1 MLFSRGLRQVV
12 LAGLLLSVMSVLPI
26 SAQTVPD
33 FAFIHASD
41 VHAPLDLSAR
51 VIAEMK
57 NLGEV
62 ELTPY
67 NVKAKPPSFVVVSGD
82 VTEFGGGGGVWD
94 TYMSYWD
101 GLSVPVYHQLGN
113 HDGPWYSNRPYLRKL
128 YGGCSW
134 SFDQFGCH
142 FIGLDDSIPHD
153 PRANV
158 TQEQLAWLKEDLKR
172 LDPETPVF
180 LVIHHPVNDTYF
192 GSPYASAQFLDLLRP
207 YNLVAV
213 LMGHGHSANMRT
225 NFGVDNIQ
233 GGSTMGPP
241 AARAGFN
248 VVSIQNGMLRVAYK
262 LDGQSAAT
270 QAVIEKPMPSRSAY
284 PEIRI
289 LSPSE
294 KTILR
299 RSPLVI
305 RARISGNEKPIVS
318 ATWMLD
324 NGVMDEKRWDGN
336 PMECRGRIYHAES
349 NYADWTPGAHYLQ
362 VTFTDEAGAKFTKC
376 VRFGTEP
383 APSRLLWREFL
394 GGSCRGTATVAG
406 NTVYVGAT
414 DMKLYALNKKTGYI
428 RWSYLTG
435 GDVCTKP
442 LVVEDTV
449 YFGSGDGSLYAVGTN
464 GKLKWTFPAKAGIY
478 SSPVFAEGLVLFGC
492 NDSNFYA
499 VDAKTG
505 QQAWVLED
513 PEYSIEIKP
522 FVDNGVV
529 YFGAWDQYVYAV
541 DVKTG
546 KLVWKC
552 LGTGSATQPGA
563 KRYYSPAD
571 CGPVASSG
579 KVFVADRNSQL
590 SIIDAAAGT
599 VTKSENECVAI
610 GISEDGKAVYER
622 KPGVGLSKIDLDGN
636 QIWKAD
642 ADAGSVP
649 AAPVEKDGV
658 VYVVS
663 NLGLVQA
670 FNAADGKPLWT
681 YRATPLLYVM
691 SEVEVADGVV
701 YVSGMDGTVTAIK
714 AK

>member
-1 MLFSRGLRQVV
+1 MLFSRRLRQVV
-12 LAGLLLSVMSVLPI
+12 LAGLLLFIMSVVPI
-26 SAQTVPD
+26 SAQTVRD
-33 FAFIHASD
+33 FTFIHASD
-41 VHAPLDLSAR
+41 VHAPISLSER
-51 VIAEMK
+51 VIAEIK
-57 NLGEV
+57 QLGEID
-62 ELTPY
+62 LTPY
-67 NVKAKPPSFVVVSGD
+67 GVKAPAPSFVVVSGD
-82 VTEFGGGGGVWD
+82 ISEFGGGNGAWD

-101 GLSVPVYHQLGN
+101 GLTIPVYHQLGN
-113 HDGPWYSNRPYLRKL
+113 HDGPWSAIRPYLRKL
-128 YGGCSW
+128 YGACSW

-142 FIGLDDSIPHD
+142 FIGLDNSTPQD

-158 TQEQLAWLKEDLKR
+158 TQEQLTWLKQDLKK
-172 LDPETPVF
+172 LEPETPVF
-180 LVIHHPVNDTYF
+180 LVIHHPVNDIYF
-192 GSPYASAQFLDLLRP
+192 GSPYAAARFLDLLRP

-213 LMGHGHSANMRT
+213 LMGHGHSANARSH
-225 NFGVDNIQ
+225 FGVDNIQ

-241 AARAGFN
+241 AARAGYS

-262 LDGQSAAT
+262 LQDQSAAT
-270 QAVIEKPMPSRSAY
+270 QAVIEKPMPRRSTY

-294 KTILR
+294 NIVLR

-305 RARISGNEKPIVS
+305 RARISGNEKPIVK
-318 ATWMLD
+318 ATWMVD
-324 NGVMDEKRWDGN
+324 NTVQDEKKWNGN
-336 PMECRGRIYHAES
+336 PMECRGGIYRAEAK
-349 NYADWTPGAHYLQ
+349 YADWTPGAHYLQ

-394 GGSCRGTATVAG
+394 GGSCRGAATVAG
-406 NTVYVGAT
+406 RTVYVGAT
-414 DMKLYALNKKTGYI
+414 DMKLYALNKATGYI

-442 LVVEDTV
+442 LVVGDTV
-449 YFGSGDGSLYAVGTN
+449 YFGSGDGNFYAVGTN

-478 SSPVFAEGLVLFGC
+478 SSPVFADGLVLFGC

-505 QQAWVLED
+505 KQAWVLED
-513 PEYSIEIKP
+513 PEYTIEIKP

-546 KLVWKC
+546 KLKWRC
-552 LGTGSATQPGA
+552 QGTGSATQPGA

-579 KVFVADRNSQL
+579 KVFVADRDSQL
-590 SIIDAAAGT
+590 SIIDAASGA
-599 VTKSENECVAI
+599 VTKSENECVAV

-622 KPGVGLSKIDLDGN
+622 KPGAGLSKIDLDGN
-636 QIWKAD
+636 QIWMAD

-670 FNAADGKPLWT
+670 FNAADGKLLWE
-681 YRATPLLYVM
+681 YRATPLLYVL